1 MSEFIVNVN
10 EMDFEYEVL
19 NFSFN
24 VPVVVEFW
32 AAWSRPCKQLAP
44 IMEKLTLESN
54 GNFRLA
60 RVNVDENPTLAMRYG
75 VYSVPT
81 VKAISQGQ
89 VVAEFAELQP
99 EYRIRTFLQ
108 RIVPPSPMSLAI
120 KKANSLLNDNNWL
133 EAETILKEILEKT
146 PGQSAALLGLAK
158 ASLGQGKANEAL
170 EIIGSFPASREF
182 SNAQKL
188 RSYAHTLL
196 LYQTNHLTLETDL
209 DAAYHNSIRLAERG
223 NIPAALD
230 GMLDILKQKKSF
242 RNDEAHQVIIGLLEL
257 LGDENPLTRQ
267 YRSELASVLF

>member
-1 MSEFIVNVN
+1 MSDFIVDVN
-10 EMDFEYEVL
+10 EIDFEYEVL

-32 AAWSRPCKQLAP
+32 ASWSRPCKQLTP

-120 KKANSLLNDNNWL
+120 KKANSLLDDNNWQ
-133 EAETILKEILEKT
+133 EAETIIKEILEKT
-146 PGQSAALLGLAK
+146 PGQSSALLGLVK
-158 ASLGQGKANEAL
+158 ASLGQGKAGRAL
-170 EIIGSFPASREF
+170 EIIESFPTSREF
-182 SNAQKL
+182 SKAQLL
-188 RSYAHTLL
+188 RTYANTLL
-196 LYQTNHLTLETDL
+196 LRQKNSLPLETDL
-209 DAAYHNSIRLAERG
+209 EAAYYNSIRLAEKG
-223 NIPAALD
+223 NLPASLD
-230 GMLDILKQKKSF
+230 GLLEILKQDKTF
-242 RNDEAHQVIIGLLEL
+242 RNDEAHQVVLGILEL
-257 LGDENPLTRQ
+257 LGEENPLTRQ